1 MRVGRMAAAIGEK
14 QIPHRSRSPVTG
26 RNLAPNING
35 YRSRECGGEEESRH
49 YWGDRSRGTI

>member
-14 QIPHRSRSPVTG
+14 QIPHRSRPRVTAHWARSG
-26 RNLAPNING
+26 RNLAPIND

-49 YWGDRSRGTI
+49 GF